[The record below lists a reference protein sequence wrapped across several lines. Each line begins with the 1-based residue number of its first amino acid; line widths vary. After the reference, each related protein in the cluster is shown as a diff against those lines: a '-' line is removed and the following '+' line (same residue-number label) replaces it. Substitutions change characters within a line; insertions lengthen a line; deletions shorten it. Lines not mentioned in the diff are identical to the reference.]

1 MNCPTCG
8 NPLPEN
14 AKFCNKCGRS
24 IRKETPET
32 PAFPPAPE
40 EKNPVI
46 PTAFH
51 AAEEKE
57 PASSTAFRA
66 PEANLFSSG
75 RAPQSPASEKPAGE
89 RPPRPR
95 FDVRTGK
102 PILYDNEGNR
112 VTEPPRPVQS
122 PRPRFD
128 PRTGRPVLNE
138 VPKPAAPVA
147 PRPHYDVQTGEPIVY
162 DAAGN
167 RVSPAPRTTPR
178 PATPAAPQPP
188 MPEPPR
194 RVKAVRPSGG
204 LKAVCIILCVL
215 AALSGL
221 LASVTG
227 VVRTCFRADTVR
239 ALVEEADLSALQM
252 TDASGREVSLA
263 DYIEQTCR
271 IDFLQE
277 YGIDR
282 NELNTLLD
290 QPFLKRYVGK
300 LLAGYAVSLADG
312 EEPEPLTRNG
322 LVDFL
327 RSNDQQIK
335 QLTGF
340 SFVEYEY
347 AGRLGEIDEYLE
359 EYSLDGIFQSLGF
372 SQAEPEKM
380 ALTADVIHNLTGVDL
395 PGEVAG
401 LVPNPEWKLER
412 INEMWVGGDTYNMS
426 IGQGYTQVTTLQ
438 IADLISMIVNEGT
451 IYVPHLL
458 KEVRDVVTGEVVE
471 KRTPRILHKA
481 DISSQT
487 FRELKKAMRR
497 VVAEGSI
504 RRLFNNKVVSVAGKT
519 GTGEVGYTD
528 RWTSWFASFGPYQA
542 ENPEDQVVVVV
553 MIEASNEW
561 EWWAPK
567 ASNAIYQG
575 IFANQ
580 SYEEVVK
587 TLDIWYLNNGTD
599 VIRRRSE

>member
-8 NPLPEN
+8 NPLPDN

-32 PAFPPAPE
+32 PASPPAPE

-51 AAEEKE
+51 ATEEKE
-57 PASSTAFRA
+57 PAISTAFHA

-95 FDVRTGK
+95 FDARTGK
-102 PILYDNEGNR
+102 PILYDKEGNR

-138 VPKPAAPVA
+138 VPKPAAPVP
-147 PRPHYDVQTGEPIVY
+147 PRPHYDIQTGEPIVY

-167 RVSPAPRTTPR
+167 RVTARTLPDPVPR
-178 PATPAAPQPP
+178 PAVPAASPVPP
-188 MPEPPR
+188 IGRAAEPPR
-194 RVKAVRPSGG
+194 RVRAVRPSGG

-227 VVRTCFRADTVR
+227 AVRTGFRADTVR

-252 TDASGREVSLA
+252 TDSSGRTVSLA
-263 DYIEQTCR
+263 RYIEEVCQ
-271 IDFLQE
+271 IDFRQE
-277 YGIDR
+277 YGIDE
-282 NELNTLLD
+282 NELNALLD

-300 LLAGYAVSLADG
+300 VLAGYAVSLGDG

-359 EYSLDGIFQSLGF
+359 LYSLDGIFQSLGF
-372 SQAEPEKM
+372 SQSEPEKM
-380 ALTADVIHNLTGVDL
+380 AITAGVIQNLTGVDL
-395 PGEVAG
+395 PGLGKVLKIVFLVSAVLAPVLLILVWVLLHKHPRSAFLQTGVTLAAMGALDLAAGGVGLLVTRGTGQDLVSLLADPSLIRLLIIGGVVLVLGAG
-401 LVPNPEWKLER
+401 L
-412 INEMWVGGDTYNMS
+412 
-426 IGQGYTQVTTLQ
+426 
-438 IADLISMIVNEGT
+438 IV
-451 IYVPHLL
+451 L
-458 KEVRDVVTGEVVE
+458 
-471 KRTPRILHKA
+471 
-481 DISSQT
+481 
-487 FRELKKAMRR
+487 
-497 VVAEGSI
+497 
-504 RRLFNNKVVSVAGKT
+504 RRLVKKT
-519 GTGEVGYTD
+519 PV
-528 RWTSWFASFGPYQA
+528 Q
-542 ENPEDQVVVVV
+542 
-553 MIEASNEW
+553 
-561 EWWAPK
+561 
-567 ASNAIYQG
+567 
-575 IFANQ
+575 
-580 SYEEVVK
+580 
-587 TLDIWYLNNGTD
+587 
-599 VIRRRSE
+599 

>member
-57 PASSTAFRA
+57 PASSTTFHA

-138 VPKPAAPVA
+138 VPKPAAPVP

-227 VVRTCFRADTVR
+227 VVRTGFRADTVR
-239 ALVEEADLSALQM
+239 ALVEEADLSGLRM
-252 TDASGREVSLA
+252 TDSSGREVSLA

-380 ALTADVIHNLTGVDL
+380 ALTAGVIQNLTGVDL
-395 PGEVAG
+395 PGLGRTMKIVFLVCAILAPILLILVWVLLRKHLRSAFLQSGVALTALGVLDLAAGGIGMLAVNGTGMG
-401 LVPNPEWKLER
+401 LANLLADPLLIR
-412 INEMWVGGDTYNMS
+412 LMIIGG
-426 IGQGYTQVTTLQ
+426 V
-438 IADLISMIVNEGT
+438 
-451 IYVPHLL
+451 
-458 KEVRDVVTGEVVE
+458 
-471 KRTPRILHKA
+471 ILVLGGA
-481 DISSQT
+481 LVI
-487 FRELKKAMRR
+487 L
-497 VVAEGSI
+497 
-504 RRLFNNKVVSVAGKT
+504 RRL
-519 GTGEVGYTD
+519 
-528 RWTSWFASFGPYQA
+528 
-542 ENPEDQVVVVV
+542 
-553 MIEASNEW
+553 
-561 EWWAPK
+561 
-567 ASNAIYQG
+567 
-575 IFANQ
+575 
-580 SYEEVVK
+580 VK
-587 TLDIWYLNNGTD
+587 K
-599 VIRRRSE
+599 RPA